1 MEEKLISVILPVYN
15 GEKYLCRAIESILR
29 QKYTHWELIIINDG
43 STDASLDISNSFSK
57 TDERIIVIDKANTG
71 VSDTRNIGINKSHG
85 EYILFLDSD
94 DWLDEGFLNRVNEV
108 FNKSD
113 ADILIFNYYD
123 VIKDRIEKA
132 RRITVSENNNI
143 SVREIINAAV
153 RQSQWHNNIWYGNL
167 HTVWAK
173 SFKKSVIYEN
183 KLIFNESLRIGE
195 DMVFVLNY
203 ILHSKKIYFSNDYV
217 YFYYHNNLS
226 VMNTRRWKGL
236 TQGET
241 YFNEVENLVGNLI
254 SESAK
259 ADLWLEIAEADW
271 VTILDSDNTI
281 YHKYRIFKGIL
292 KDEYYIRF
300 SNNGLDSNIK
310 QKCYAFAIKHNSAL
324 LLMFLAYC
332 RMKKHRLND

>member
-1 MEEKLISVILPVYN
+1 MEEKLISIILPVYN
-15 GEKYLCRAIESILR
+15 GEKYISRAIESVL
-29 QKYTHWELIIINDG
+29 QQNYTHWELIIINDG
-43 STDASLDISNSFSK
+43 STDTSLDICNSFSEK
-57 TDERIIVIDKANTG
+57 DKRIIVINKSNTG
-71 VSDTRNIGINKSHG
+71 VSDTRNIGIKKSNG
-85 EYILFLDSD
+85 EYLLFLDSD
-94 DWLDEGFLNRVNEV
+94 DWIEKGCLNKINED
-108 FNKSD
+108 FCKSD
-113 ADILIFNYYD
+113 ADVLIFNYYK
-123 VIKDRIEKA
+123 VIENSIEKE
-132 RRITVSENNNI
+132 RKITITENVNI
-143 SVREIINAAV
+143 PFSDVINAAV
-153 RQSQWHNNIWYGNL
+153 RQSQWHSNIWYGNL

-226 VMNTRRWKGL
+226 VMNTRRWRGL

-241 YFNEVENLVGNLI
+241 YFNEVEKLVGNLV

-271 VTILDSDNTI
+271 ITILDSDNTI
-281 YHKYRIFKGIL
+281 YHKYKIFKGIL

-310 QKCYAFAIKHNSAL
+310 QKFYAFAIKHNSAL

-332 RMKKHRLND
+332 RMKKHKLND